1 MNNFNT
7 IQLYKDFITGFNNSR
22 KIHGQT
28 INGIIKIVV
37 DIDEDNII
45 NNNNYLLNTNSNVP
59 LKFKLQD
66 LNDLKYKSVSQYQ
79 KKDKP
84 SFPFIC
90 DI

>member
-22 KIHGQT
+22 KIHGQP
-28 INGIIKIVV
+28 INGIIKIVI

-45 NNNNYLLNTNSNVP
+45 NNSNILSTNSNVP

-66 LNDLKYKSVSQYQ
+66 VNNLKYKSVYEYQ